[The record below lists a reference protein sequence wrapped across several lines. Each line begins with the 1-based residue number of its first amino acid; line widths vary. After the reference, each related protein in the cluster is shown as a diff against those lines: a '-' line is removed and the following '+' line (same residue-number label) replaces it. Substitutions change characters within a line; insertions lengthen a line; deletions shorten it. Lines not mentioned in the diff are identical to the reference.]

1 MSESR
6 ERLKK
11 NLRRQR
17 LPKLLVQLQKK
28 IELLERI
35 LFAEGLRVS
44 GKASDF
50 AKEVFERSP
59 LGYQRKV
66 IRELDVYTKV
76 LYEFKNSGGDL
87 RDSHRLAWAYLKA
100 RQLQPTANT
109 FSSLENDDLI
119 EIFNDQHQQIFRS
132 LNFFETV
139 HASLFDLVVLDWLS
153 LFKRDSQIEEK
164 LFICFSS
171 LYRQARQWSW
181 LTDIQ
186 EHHVDVRFSN
196 ESFRFFQTTRL
207 CCALKRRQAS
217 LKRVEAVMFVSQVSF
232 QAGSQKVM
240 MN

>member
-6 ERLKK
+6 ERFKK
-11 NLRRQR
+11 NLRKQR

-35 LFAEGLRVS
+35 LFAEGLQVS
-44 GKASDF
+44 IEASDF
-50 AKEVFERSP
+50 AKEIFERSP
-59 LGYQRKV
+59 LGSQRKV
-66 IRELDVYTKV
+66 VRELDVYTRV

-87 RDSHRLAWAYLKA
+87 RDSHKLAWAYLKA

-109 FSSLENDDLI
+109 FSSLENEDLI

-139 HASLFDLVVLDWLS
+139 HVSLFDLVVLDWMS
-153 LFKRDSQIEEK
+153 LFKRETQIEEK

-171 LYRQARQWSW
+171 LYRQDRQWSW

-186 EHHVDVRFSN
+186 KHHVDVRFSN

-207 CCALKRRQAS
+207 CSALKRRQAS
-217 LKRVEAVMFVSQVSF
+217 LKRVEAVMLVSQISF
-232 QAGSQKVM
+232 AAASQKVM
-240 MN
+240 IK